1 MSQMMTIGNNNE
13 EMIVLNAKDGINVS
27 VPLSVAKISITI
39 KNMLED
45 LGEMVEEGHENSIPI
60 PGVDGAIL
68 AKIYTFCDYIHTNP
82 TELENLQIWLD
93 DKTFTVPL
101 SQWFNEYLNVDQ
113 QTMFEV
119 ILGANFLDIQPLLN
133 MQCKNVANIIRNK
146 TPDELRTLFASQSTQ
161 ETVVANTTETE
172 GVVDA

>member
-1 MSQMMTIGNNNE
+1 MMTIGNNNE